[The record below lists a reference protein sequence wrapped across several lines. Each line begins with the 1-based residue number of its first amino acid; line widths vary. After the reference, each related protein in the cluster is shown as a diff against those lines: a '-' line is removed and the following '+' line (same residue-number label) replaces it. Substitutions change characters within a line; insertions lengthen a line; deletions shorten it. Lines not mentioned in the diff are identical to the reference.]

1 MPQMVFKLTGGIDF
15 IMEEMFKFPDEE
27 EEEEFKRFS
36 SIFLD
41 ELFSSDLLNISEEK
55 LSVKLLKFKE
65 DKIPC
70 SIGTFSLS
78 MASHVELVS
87 SFRDSDKLSES
98 ILKE

>member
-1 MPQMVFKLTGGIDF
+1 MVSKLTGGIDF
-15 IMEEMFKFPDEE
+15 NMEEMFKFPDEDE
-27 EEEEFKRFS
+27 DEEEEFKRFS
-36 SIFLD
+36 RIFLD
-41 ELFSSDLLNISEEK
+41 ELFSSDFLNISEEK

-65 DKIPC
+65 DRIPC

-78 MASHVELVS
+78 MASPVELVS